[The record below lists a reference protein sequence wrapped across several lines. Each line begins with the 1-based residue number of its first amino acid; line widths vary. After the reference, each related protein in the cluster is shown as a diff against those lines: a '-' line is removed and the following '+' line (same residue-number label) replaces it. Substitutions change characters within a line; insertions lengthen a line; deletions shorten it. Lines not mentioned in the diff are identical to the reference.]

1 MKQGDLIKRIVAV
14 HRGSS
19 VFLSPEMENWTR
31 LAHWAQ
37 PMGAEQVLEELGD
50 CLEERRAPR
59 DGFAAAESLRA
70 RAMLQ
75 FCDVL

>member
-1 MKQGDLIKRIVAV
+1 
-14 HRGSS
+14 
-19 VFLSPEMENWTR
+19 
-31 LAHWAQ
+31 
-37 PMGAEQVLEELGD
+37 MGAEQVLEELGD

-70 RAMLQ
+70 CAMLQ

>member
-1 MKQGDLIKRIVAV
+1 MYFSLQKWKIEQGWPIE
-14 HRGSS
+14 H
-19 VFLSPEMENWTR
+19 SPV
-31 LAHWAQ
+31 
-37 PMGAEQVLEELGD
+37 GAEQVLQELGD

-59 DGFAAAESLRA
+59 DGFGAAESLRA